1 MKKTIYIELVLYSVY
16 LTIVVSLFSAI
27 GVMTNAS
34 EDGMILYQIMAFL
47 LMGSIFTIY
56 MKKSDP
62 SLEKFGFVIK
72 KVDYR
77 ICLIMGVI
85 VLVQPLIL
93 GINFSIPV
101 PTIVLLIVQMVLVGY
116 TEETLFRAIYFDKL
130 KTRNP
135 IVYIIFS
142 SIIFGILHSAIA
154 INPEATIILIVLQIT
169 NALLLGI
176 VFSTIYYLTRN
187 IYLLIATHALFNIL
201 ASITLAG
208 SVEANIFSVLVLSAV
223 YTITIIILYVQ
234 RNNLKNR

>member
-1 MKKTIYIELVLYSVY
+1 MNKKIYIELVLYSVF

-27 GVMTNAS
+27 GVMTHAS
-34 EDGMILYQIMAFL
+34 ENGMILYQIMAFL
-47 LMGSIFTIY
+47 LMGTVFTIY

-62 SLEKFGFVIK
+62 SLKKFGFVIK

-77 ICLIMGVI
+77 IYLIIGVI

-93 GINFSIPV
+93 GINYSISFL
-101 PTIVLLIVQMVLVGY
+101 TIMLLIFQMVLVGY
-116 TEETLFRAIYFDKL
+116 TEETLFRAIYFDRL
-130 KTRNP
+130 KTRSP
-135 IVYIIFS
+135 MVYIIFS
-142 SIIFGILHSAIA
+142 SIIFGILHSANA
-154 INPEATIILIVLQIT
+154 INPEATTILVVLQIT

-176 VFSTIYYLTRN
+176 VFSAIYYLTRN

-223 YTITIIILYVQ
+223 YTTTIIILYVQ
-234 RNNLKNR
+234 RNNLKNC